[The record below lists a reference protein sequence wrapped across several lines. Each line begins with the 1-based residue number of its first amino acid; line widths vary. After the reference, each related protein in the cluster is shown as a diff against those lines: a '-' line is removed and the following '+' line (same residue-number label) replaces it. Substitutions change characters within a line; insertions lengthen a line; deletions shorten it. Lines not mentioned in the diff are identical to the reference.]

1 MRRFAFSRSSLT
13 SASSQAPPAAQV
25 KAPSAF
31 HLVAYTDATA
41 YAGAEICLGNL
52 LQGLDEKIAV
62 TVLATNPEV
71 GRFVAGFRPGADIR
85 YVPPVR
91 NKFDFAPILA
101 HFRALRKLRPDIL
114 HVNLRIPY
122 SCQYGILAGLF
133 TRGVRVVAVE
143 HCPLDTQSAFSRW
156 IKRHSSARLA
166 AHVSVGKQ
174 GARMI
179 ESEAHLPPNSLRVI
193 YNGVPEVETEP
204 LPRLASGPVIGS
216 IGRFDRLKGYDLL
229 VKAMPALPGV
239 TVVLIG
245 GGPMRDELEQLARE
259 LQVTGRLILI
269 DWSDEPRRYLAG
281 FDLFVLPSRVE
292 AFGLVLVEAM
302 LAKLPVVAADVGGVS
317 ECVAIDET
325 GLLVPVDDVAALTS
339 AIQRLLADP
348 ALRAKLGEAGL
359 ARARKFFSRER
370 MVKEFETL
378 YRDLMSG
385 VAVN

>member
-1 MRRFAFSRSSLT
+1 MRRFAFPRSSPA
-13 SASSQAPPAAQV
+13 SASAKASPATRV
-25 KAPSAF
+25 KALSTF

-52 LQGLDEKIAV
+52 LQGLDEEIAV
-62 TVLATNPEV
+62 TVLATDPEV
-71 GRFVAGFRPGADIR
+71 GRFVADFRPGADVQF
-85 YVPPVR
+85 VPPVR
-91 NKFDFAPILA
+91 NKFDLAPILA

-122 SCQYGILAGLF
+122 ACQYGILAGVF

-179 ESEAHLPPNSLRVI
+179 ENEAHLPPNSLRVI
-193 YNGVPEVETEP
+193 YNGVPELESEP

-216 IGRFDRLKGYDLL
+216 IGRFDRLKGYDVL

-245 GGPMRDELEQLARE
+245 GGPMREELEELARKLE
-259 LQVTGRLILI
+259 VSDRLTLI
-269 DWSDEPRRYLAG
+269 DWSDEPRRYLPG
-281 FDLFVLPSRVE
+281 FDLFVLPSRFE

-302 LAKLPVVAADVGGVS
+302 LAKLPVVASDVGGIP
-317 ECVAIDET
+317 ECVTGEET
-325 GLLVPVDDVAALTS
+325 GLLVPVDDVAALAS

-348 ALRAKLGEAGL
+348 ALCAKLGEAGL
-359 ARARKFFSRER
+359 TRARKLFSRKR
-370 MVKEFETL
+370 MVEEFEAL
-378 YRDLMSG
+378 YRDLIRG
-385 VAVN
+385 VAVD